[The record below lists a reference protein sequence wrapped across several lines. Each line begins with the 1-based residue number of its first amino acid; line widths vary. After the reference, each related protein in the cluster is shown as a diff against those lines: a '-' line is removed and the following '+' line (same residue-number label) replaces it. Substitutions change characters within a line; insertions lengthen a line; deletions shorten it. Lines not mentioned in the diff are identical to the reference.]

1 MNNSLM
7 EAHLI
12 RIPKYYWVPIKYFF
26 ISFGNKG
33 IFCLQ
38 LGQMRLD
45 SVVKLILIFGH
56 YIITN
61 KYSFVA

>member
-12 RIPKYYWVPIKYFF
+12 RIPKGYWVPIKVFF
-26 ISFGNKG
+26 ISFGNIS

-38 LGQMRLD
+38 LGQMPLD
-45 SVVKLILIFGH
+45 SVVKLISIFGN
-56 YIITN
+56 YNITN
-61 KYSFVA
+61 KHSFVA

>member
-7 EAHLI
+7 EANLI
-12 RIPKYYWVPIKYFF
+12 RIPKGYWVPIKYFF

-38 LGQMRLD
+38 LGQMPLD
-45 SVVKLILIFGH
+45 SVVKLISIFGH
-56 YIITN
+56 YNKTN
-61 KYSFVA
+61 KHSFVA